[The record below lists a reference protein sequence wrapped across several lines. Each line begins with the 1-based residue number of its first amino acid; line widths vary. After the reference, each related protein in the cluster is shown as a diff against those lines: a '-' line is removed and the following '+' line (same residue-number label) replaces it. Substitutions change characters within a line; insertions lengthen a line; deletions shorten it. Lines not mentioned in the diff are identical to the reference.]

1 MLDSIVEFVTQ
12 AASSSAF
19 IFCFCNLIIVYILV
33 DLKPTLSSSVH
44 QENSEVTPSMG
55 TNLQTQETNS
65 KFLVQKDTELRAIQV
80 SYVRQAEAEAEAEV
94 EVEVEAKL
102 IEVDIIENIGN
113 GECFVEEV
121 KKEDEKEEKEE
132 KEEEDDDE
140 LRKRVEEFI
149 EKVNKGWKEELLI
162 TSSLV

>member
-19 IFCFCNLIIVYILV
+19 IFCFCNFIIVYILV

-80 SYVRQAEAEAEAEV
+80 SYVRQVEAEAEAEV
-94 EVEVEAKL
+94 KAKL
-102 IEVDIIENIGN
+102 IEVDIIETIGN
-113 GECFVEEV
+113 DECFVEEV

-132 KEEEDDDE
+132 KEEEEEEDEDE

>member
-19 IFCFCNLIIVYILV
+19 IFCFCNFIIVYILV

-80 SYVRQAEAEAEAEV
+80 SYVRQVEAEAEAEV
-94 EVEVEAKL
+94 KAKL
-102 IEVDIIENIGN
+102 IEVDIIETIGN
-113 GECFVEEV
+113 DECFVEEV

-132 KEEEDDDE
+132 KDEEEEEDEDE

>member
-19 IFCFCNLIIVYILV
+19 IFCFCNFIIVYILV

-80 SYVRQAEAEAEAEV
+80 SYVRQVEAEAEAEV
-94 EVEVEAKL
+94 KT
-102 IEVDIIENIGN
+102 IGN
-113 GECFVEEV
+113 DECFVEEV

-132 KEEEDDDE
+132 KEEEEEEDEDE